1 MSLTCRIGANI
12 RRLRERRQ
20 MTQQRLA
27 TEADVSLSLVN
38 WIEVGKRDNVT
49 IKTLEKLARVLDTT
63 VEALIK

>member
-1 MSLTCRIGANI
+1 
-12 RRLRERRQ
+12 

-49 IKTLEKLARVLDTT
+49 IKTLEKLAKVLDTT